1 MHQVTAPAVPI
12 TQIPPFSEFTEAELA
27 ELLPRVQRRAYRADE
42 TIFREGDPPAFIYYV
57 LSGEINLT
65 LTSEERRISVGKFT
79 AGRLLGIQTIFDDGP
94 YFMSATAL
102 TPTTVLAIPRTDLV
116 GILRRHPDALLQ
128 MAAIFARQ
136 IRATA
141 VLVAEMQFLELPVR
155 LAKRILE
162 LAGETGPGPARA
174 GATAVRVTQ
183 KELSELAGATRGGVN
198 RALKRLEQ
206 LGMIRVSRGT
216 ITVASPDRLGR
227 LAQQEPLPMILGMS
241 HAPLTHDPA
250 SR

>member
-1 MHQVTAPAVPI
+1 MHQTAAPTAPI
-12 TQIPPFSEFTEAELA
+12 TQVPPFSGFTEAELA
-27 ELLPRVQRRAYRADE
+27 DLLPRVQRRVYRAEE
-42 TIFREGDPPAFIYYV
+42 TVFREGDPPAFIYYV

-94 YFMSATAL
+94 YFTSATAL

-116 GILRRHPDALLQ
+116 EILRRHPDALLQ

-162 LAGETGPGPARA
+162 LAGEAGTEPAKA

-206 LGMIRVSRGT
+206 LGMIRISRGT
-216 ITVASPDRLGR
+216 ITVANPDRLRR
-227 LAQQEPLPMILGMS
+227 LAQQEPLPMILGNPS
-241 HAPLTHDPA
+241 YTNPGNVVT
-250 SR
+250 